1 MSGLRRTVM
10 VRLAHHERSTGRSV
24 MVRLAHHARSMEAH
38 HERKSGSPRADG
50 EWILRC
56 TQNDKGSADG
66 GFFASLRMT
75 KGAGMMG
82 EYSE

>member
-1 MSGLRRTVM
+1 MSGSRGHQERTGSGFFAALRMTRG
-10 VRLAHHERSTGRSV
+10 AG
-24 MVRLAHHARSMEAH
+24 
-38 HERKSGSPRADG
+38 G

-75 KGAGMMG
+75 KGVGMMG